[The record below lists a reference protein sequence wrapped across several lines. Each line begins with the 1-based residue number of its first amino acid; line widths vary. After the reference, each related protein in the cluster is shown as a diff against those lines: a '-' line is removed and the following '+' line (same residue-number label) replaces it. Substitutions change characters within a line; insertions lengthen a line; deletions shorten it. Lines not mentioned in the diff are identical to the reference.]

1 MNCKKVRQMLTA
13 YISDELDRDERRD
26 IETHLQMC
34 PSCQRELNFL
44 QATKEMLG
52 MWVEVDPPEELSQ
65 RLEVRL
71 AEEVQKGEAKSFIP
85 FRRLPLKWIHVSAT
99 AVCFITA
106 VILGFYIL
114 LSREGTHLRPLPR
127 GESTSSPRAVYDA
140 YRQGDVWVSFYIS
153 EHEKTLKHATL
164 QKATALPREIPI
176 RVPFRRENILYYDE
190 ISEGSEELEGKSGLI
205 VKSENGW
212 EKEESAKEDAHKEI
226 LIGEPLTLEEARKS
240 VSFDIIAPA
249 VIRGEYHLD
258 MVRKAKDKE
267 CVQLVYSNGL
277 SVISLFEQPLEARE
291 KLDRGDFREYIL
303 RLAKNEGRMAV
314 LGWVTEQLFFNITG
328 EMALSELM
336 EIAEEIHERRL
347 TDEARSYYQMLYGGD
362 EYEKIH

>member
-85 FRRLPLKWIHVSAT
+85 FRRLPLKWIHVSVT

-114 LSREGTHLRPLPR
+114 FSREGTHPQPLPR
-127 GESTSSPRAVYDA
+127 GESTSSARAAYDA

-153 EHEKTLKHATL
+153 EHEKTLKHAAL
-164 QKATALPREIPI
+164 QRTAALPREVPI
-176 RVPFRRENILYYDE
+176 RVPFRIENILYYDE
-190 ISEGSEELEGKSGLI
+190 ISEESEELKGQSGLI
-205 VKSENGW
+205 LKSENGW
-212 EKEESAKEDAHKEI
+212 QKKDIEKGTHEDI
-226 LIGEPLTLEEARKS
+226 VNGETLTLEEAGKS

-249 VIRGEYHLD
+249 VIKGEYRLE

-277 SVISLFEQPLEARE
+277 SVISLFEQSLKAAE
-291 KLDRGDFREYIL
+291 KFDRGDFREYIL
-303 RLAKNEGRMAV
+303 RLAKNEERMAV

>member
-1 MNCKKVRQMLTA
+1 MNCKKVGKMLTA
-13 YISDELDRDERRD
+13 YLSDELSGDERWQ

-34 PSCQRELNFL
+34 PSCQREYTSF
-44 QATKEMLG
+44 QATREMLNL
-52 MWVEVDPPEELSQ
+52 WDEVDTPEELSQ
-65 RLEVRL
+65 RFEVRL

-106 VILGFYIL
+106 VILGFYML
-114 LSREGTHLRPLPR
+114 FSREGTYPQFLPK
-127 GESTSSPRAVYDA
+127 GESTSSPRTAYDA

-164 QKATALPREIPI
+164 QEAAALPREIPI

-190 ISEGSEELEGKSGLI
+190 ISEESEELEGKSGLI

-240 VSFDIIAPA
+240 VSFDIIAPS
-249 VIRGEYHLD
+249 VIRGEYQLK

-267 CVQLVYSNGL
+267 YVQLVYSNGL
-277 SVISLFEQPLEARE
+277 SVISLFEQPLKAND
-291 KLDRGDFREYIL
+291 KLGRRDFREYIL
-303 RLAKNEGRMAV
+303 RLAKNEERMAV
-314 LGWVTEQLFFNITG
+314 LGWGTEALSFNLIG
-328 EMALSELM
+328 EMTLSELM
-336 EIAEEIHERRL
+336 KIAEEIQERRL

-362 EYEKIH
+362 ER